1 MTRQKLI
8 YFRWRSFSF
17 SRRKKNT
24 DHNAMWTRHL
34 E

>member
-17 SRRKKNT
+17 SRRKKT
-24 DHNAMWTRHL
+24 LITTQCEHDT
-34 E
+34 